1 MICSIF
7 KPKRRV
13 NGKTV
18 TSRLYRGRYRLDGQ
32 AKTKSVALHT
42 TDKQI
47 AKQRLHELVL
57 ELQQEQAGII
67 APKIQRQASQTSLDV
82 HTRDFLSEVGTRR
95 RSEKYIYNLGK
106 RLAKVFNG
114 CSWKRVCEASPDS
127 FMHWRGRQKV
137 APKTLNE
144 YLDAC
149 NAFFKW
155 MEDADRISANPLRK
169 VRKVET
175 RGLEVRKRRALNAEE
190 VGKLLAVAGPR
201 KAAYLMALFTGLRR
215 NELKQLEWSDV
226 HLDAPEPF
234 LTVRSS
240 TTKNKRGATIRLHEQ
255 LACELRAIKPAG
267 DVVNGNIFVGHR
279 FPGMWVFKSDLKRA
293 GIAYADAQD
302 RKADFHALRY
312 TFATNLT
319 KAGVTPR
326 EAMELMRHSDLRL
339 TMKTY
344 TDAGQLCTGEALAKL
359 PSFTVTPTAQAIIT
373 HPPRKTD
380 AQIDA
385 QTPDLGCHK
394 LARSGAQTPS
404 GVDTQPFENEPARH
418 DMALAGATGQGGLIG
433 SSGRIRS
440 LRLVCLQRDD
450 ARFRL

>member
-1 MICSIF
+1 MICNVF
-7 KPKRRV
+7 RPKRCV
-13 NGKTV
+13 NGKSV
-18 TSRLYRGRYRLDGQ
+18 TSRLYRGRYCVNGQ
-32 AKTKSVALHT
+32 SKSKSVALHT

-47 AKQRLHELVL
+47 AKKRLQEIVL
-57 ELQQEQAGII
+57 EVQQEQSGMI
-67 APKIQRQASQTSLDV
+67 APKIQRQAAQTSLDV
-82 HTRDFLSEVGTRR
+82 HAKDFLSELGTRK
-95 RSEKYIYNLGK
+95 RSQKYIYNLGR
-106 RLAKVFNG
+106 RLLKVFSG
-114 CSWKRVCEASPDS
+114 CLWKRSSDVSPDT

-155 MEDADRISANPLRK
+155 MEESDRIAANPLRK
-169 VRKVET
+169 VKKVET

-190 VGKLLAVAGPR
+190 AGNLLAVAGLR
-201 KAAYLMALFTGLRR
+201 KAAYLTALFTGLRR

-226 HLDAPEPF
+226 HLDEPEPF

-240 TTKNKRGATIRLHEQ
+240 ITKNKRETTIRLHKQ
-255 LACELRAIKPAG
+255 LADELWAIKPTRNLSGAKLFAG
-267 DVVNGNIFVGHR
+267 NR

-293 GIAYADAQD
+293 GIPYADAQN

-319 KAGVTPR
+319 KAGVSPR

-359 PSFTVTPTAQAIIT
+359 PSFTVTPTGQAIVSR
-373 HPPRKTD
+373 PPLKTD

-385 QTPDLGCHK
+385 HTPVSHSHK
-394 LARSGAQTPS
+394 LAQHGTQTPS
-404 GVDTQPFENEPARH
+404 DFDSEVSQNEDARH
-418 DMALAGATGQGGLIG
+418 DLALAGMNGHGGLIG
-433 SSGRIRS
+433 SSGRIRTYDQAINS
-440 LRLVCLQRDD
+440 RPLYH
-450 ARFRL
+450 